1 MPVQP
6 NISPLRHPGTG
17 RGEVTQVAD
26 ITAFCPRCGQPIVF
40 KVRVT
45 KVGVRA
51 YLNDADA
58 TIEVDTAY
66 HKCEE

>member
-1 MPVQP
+1 M
-6 NISPLRHPGTG
+6 
-17 RGEVTQVAD
+17 TQATD

-58 TIEVDTAY
+58 TIQVDTAY